1 MRLIL
6 LTVALWILAFAVV
19 LIPACSYADVSMTQ
33 KGLTEVWC
41 DGVLRSS
48 HTTYHKAL
56 QSAIAYGSECTI
68 KQPDISI
75 TQQADDMERYK
86 ITVSWTAPTKRVNGA
101 ALVPGEIDH
110 FTIHQER
117 SDGVAV
123 SAIEVPATSESQYSR
138 VYMLAPGAWTFRAT
152 ATDKQGQTSD
162 TSVAVI
168 KNLPKY

>member
-1 MRLIL
+1 
-6 LTVALWILAFAVV
+6 
-19 LIPACSYADVSMTQ
+19 MTQ

-86 ITVSWTAPTKRVNGA
+86 ITVSWTAPTKRENGA
-101 ALVPGEIDH
+101 ALPHGEIDH
-110 FTIHQER
+110 FTLYPER
-117 SDGVAV
+117 SDGIAV
-123 SAIEVPATSESQYSR
+123 DAIEIPATSESQYSR
-138 VYMLAPGAWTFRAT
+138 VYMLAPGTWTFRAT
-152 ATDKQGQTSD
+152 TTDKNGLTSD
-162 TSVAVI
+162 TSVAVT
-168 KNLPKY
+168 KYLPKY